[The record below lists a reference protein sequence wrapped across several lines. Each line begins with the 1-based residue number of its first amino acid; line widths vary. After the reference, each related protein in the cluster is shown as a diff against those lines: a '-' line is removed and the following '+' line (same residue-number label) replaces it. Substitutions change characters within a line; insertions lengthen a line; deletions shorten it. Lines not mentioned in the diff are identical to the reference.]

1 MNWLSDRDMLPEA
14 LPKAR
19 IFTYDWDANC
29 FADAPVQTLLGHADT
44 LLGLIAEGR
53 GSRTRPIIFVA
64 SCFGGLILA
73 EVCPWIYTRWVAV
86 NIPRRLIERPRKAA
100 GTDIFCFPLSVFCFS
115 PLHSTVAM
123 LRSRLGGMWWLP
135 ALWESRL
142 PISLYKTSSR
152 STNSFA
158 SAFRNLQRS
167 QMPRQCGCP

>member
-1 MNWLSDRDMLPEA
+1 VNWLSDRDMLPEA

-73 EVCPWIYTRWVAV
+73 EVCPWIHGRRAAV
-86 NIPRRLIERPRKAA
+86 NISRRSIERLRKAA
-100 GTDIFCFPLSVFCFS
+100 ATDIFCFPLSAFCSS

-123 LRSRLGGMWWLP
+123 LRSRLDGM
-135 ALWESRL
+135 
-142 PISLYKTSSR
+142 
-152 STNSFA
+152 
-158 SAFRNLQRS
+158 
-167 QMPRQCGCP
+167 